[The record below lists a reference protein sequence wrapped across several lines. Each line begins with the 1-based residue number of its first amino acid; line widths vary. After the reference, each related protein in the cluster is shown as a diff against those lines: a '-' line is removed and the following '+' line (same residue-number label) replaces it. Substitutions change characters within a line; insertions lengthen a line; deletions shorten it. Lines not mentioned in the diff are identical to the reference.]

1 MSEFDLVQ
9 KSESLLK
16 DPAFRAAI
24 DGVREALVQRL
35 EECPIA
41 DTVMQHEIAIS
52 LQLLKQIERHIKSF
66 VATGELERAKK
77 KEELSWIKRAK
88 AQFGA
93 Y

>member
-1 MSEFDLVQ
+1 MNDLYLA
-9 KSESLLK
+9 KSAESLTK
-16 DPAFRAAI
+16 DPAFRAAMS
-24 DGVREALVQRL
+24 GVREALVQRL

-66 VATGELERAKK
+66 VTTGELEMAKK
-77 KEELSWIKRAK
+77 KDEINWLKRAK